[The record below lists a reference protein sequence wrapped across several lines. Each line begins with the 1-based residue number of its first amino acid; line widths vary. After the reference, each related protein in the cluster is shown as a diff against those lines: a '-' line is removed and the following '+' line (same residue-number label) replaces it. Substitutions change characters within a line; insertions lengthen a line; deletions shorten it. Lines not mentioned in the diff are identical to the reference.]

1 MVEAVIF
8 DMDGLLVD
16 SEPVW
21 DDAHRRLA
29 DETGTPWTEDDHQAV
44 MGVSTQEWADYTI
57 ERHGLTVSRAE
68 VVEAI
73 VGRVA
78 ETYRAGVPWLPGA
91 VDAVELAASHYRMA
105 LASGAPPTLIETI
118 TADPAI
124 EGKFEVIVAADD
136 VGAGKPAP
144 DVYLAAA
151 DRLGVDPGACV
162 CLEDS
167 GNGILAG
174 VRAGM
179 KVIAVP
185 DPRFPPA
192 AHKLEQADLVLP
204 SLEELSLEVLAG
216 LGGPSY

>member
-1 MVEAVIF
+1 LIKAVIF

-21 DDAHRRLA
+21 DDARKWMADRAGKPWGRL
-29 DETGTPWTEDDHQAV
+29 DHDAV
-44 MGVSTQEWADYTI
+44 MGVSTEEWADYMI
-57 ERHGLTVSRAE
+57 ERLELSMSRQE
-68 VVEAI
+68 VIDAVIGHMTEM
-73 VGRVA
+73 
-78 ETYRAGVPWLPGA
+78 YRAGVPYFPGA
-91 VDAVELAASHYRMA
+91 VELVRAVAATWRTG
-105 LASGAPPTLIETI
+105 LASGSHPALIDI
-118 TADPAI
+118 VTADEPMA
-124 EGKFEVIVAADD
+124 GKFEVIVAADK

-151 DRLGVDPGACV
+151 SRLGLDPAECV

-174 VRAGM
+174 AAAGM

-192 AHKLEQADLVLP
+192 PEKLERADLVVD
-204 SLEELSLEVLAG
+204 SLTDVSVERIAD
-216 LGGPSY
+216 LG